1 METLNLSNC
10 LMQLYSLSK
19 MEKCSQ
25 LKSLNL
31 VLLELEKHIKQ
42 MGNIVVV
49 VAMISPKYLS
59 FAINA
64 AASVKAIL
72 SWRPLLG
79 SVQRQAVVILDLVI
93 AYLFMYIYVVL
104 SSCFD
109 ISLSDS
115 DSTSC
120 EFIKLF
126 TNNIQSINNRR
137 RILW

>member
-1 METLNLSNC
+1 
-10 LMQLYSLSK
+10 

-72 SWRPLLG
+72 S
-79 SVQRQAVVILDLVI
+79 
-93 AYLFMYIYVVL
+93 
-104 SSCFD
+104 
-109 ISLSDS
+109 
-115 DSTSC
+115 
-120 EFIKLF
+120 
-126 TNNIQSINNRR
+126 
-137 RILW
+137 

>member
-10 LMQLYSLSK
+10 LTQLYSLSK

-72 SWRPLLG
+72 S
-79 SVQRQAVVILDLVI
+79 
-93 AYLFMYIYVVL
+93 
-104 SSCFD
+104 
-109 ISLSDS
+109 
-115 DSTSC
+115 
-120 EFIKLF
+120 
-126 TNNIQSINNRR
+126 
-137 RILW
+137 